1 MKQTHYFDQNGN
13 LCVHN
18 PDAYWVPELT
28 LTEEIDGTI
37 YTVTGS
43 FEGDRPMLHK
53 LERIAAKKFSEKLEE
68 QP

>member
-1 MKQTHYFDQNGN
+1 MKQTHYFDQNGS

-18 PDAYWVPELT
+18 PEAYWMPEFT
-28 LTEEIDGTI
+28 LTEEIDGTV

-43 FEGDRPMLHK
+43 FEGDRPLLHK
-53 LERIAAKKFSEKLEE
+53 LERIAVKEFSEKLEE

>member
-18 PDAYWVPELT
+18 PDAYWVPEFT
-28 LTEEIDGTI
+28 LTEEIDGTV

-43 FEGDRPMLHK
+43 FEGDRPLLHK
-53 LERIAAKKFSEKLEE
+53 LERIAVKEFSEKLEE